1 MANQLINCL
10 TCKAPARPPN
20 GSPESDFF
28 NAGIG
33 GGGGGGAPPP
43 KTKMNS
49 SKLYT
54 VPSY

>member
-1 MANQLINCL
+1 MNRM

-49 SKLYT
+49 SKFYT